1 MSSLGEKTK
10 KRSTSVITVFLWLLL
25 IVTMSTILIGSVFQ
39 ENKLEYD
46 RTITIKIDYTDLIN
60 SENIPDED
68 IDDYLYSLMDYIFAT
83 NNHVYNGEY
92 DLGYIEREGNI
103 VTYELSFNS
112 SEINYIEIYL
122 GNMPYD
128 VLENGMILEIYT
140 EEYGYPSYIREITE
154 EQNLYEFKL
163 QKIEFDTT
171 IELKIDITDLL
182 NDETIPNDYIDNM
195 LTSFGEE
202 GIHLTN
208 DTNLVQCDTRFIGLE
223 GNIANYQIDFN
234 SLKANDM
241 ILDVIFFASDKSYCI
256 FDNKGVLLE
265 YDLMRDGYIN
275 KILKDQYIYEF
286 KIEPISDFY
295 SGIKWGN
302 IEKKEVLLEFT
313 MRYWMVGSRAYAI
326 FVENLTDEFTISP
339 EYENQSNWLIV
350 NESDIINDDIDI
362 NDLLIDDSVPKYVYA
377 NFFNPAGDS
386 LKTIKWN
393 EKYQYIYVKDK
404 NILYILFKNEN
415 YQDYGYSREIK
426 LQYDENINQEIVLD
440 SKMVFL
446 NMLVGCANYASH
458 NSFLLGEKM
467 LNVKSSTMATIE
479 INKLIE
485 NATENVMQY
494 VGLFENDVD
503 SKTDQIYPINTVDG
517 IGSTVVTI
525 DNYDGQKPYYIYEVD
540 EEGNKIS
547 NEELDYSKNE
557 VLKDIKPYEE
567 KNIITDKSVISMV
580 GNSYLSDEDT
590 IGSDL
595 GEDFYRDNVLVTNY
609 IYKDTVTITEK
620 YEEKVHVV
628 KFEAEEGGTIE
639 GETSVVVK
647 DGETIDTIVNAIANE
662 HYNFDKWVV
671 IENGAEKEVDPSSYV
686 INEDITFIAKFK
698 KDVYTVKYESS
709 EGGKLEGNIQ
719 EKVEYG
725 ENLALIPSVVSDE
738 NYEFDK
744 WVIVENGEE
753 IQIDPSSYKVEK
765 DVTIIAKFK
774 KINTIETSDIEV
786 WKYVGIGAVS
796 VFVIGIIVLVI
807 IIRKKNKNK

>member
-25 IVTMSTILIGSVFQ
+25 IVTMSTILIGSIFQ

-46 RTITIKIDYTDLIN
+46 RSITVKIDFTDLLN
-60 SENIPDED
+60 SGTIPDEE
-68 IDDYLYSLMDYIFAT
+68 IDSKLSDFIWCSDNHSYWSNGLKQYI
-83 NNHVYNGEY
+83 G
-92 DLGYIEREGNI
+92 REGNI
-103 VTYELSFNS
+103 ATYKIDFFV
-112 SEINYIEIYL
+112 SEANYIEFNLYKE
-122 GNMPYD
+122 PYNI
-128 VLENGMILEIYT
+128 LENGTLVETYLDWSGNIRYTQKIKEDQEI
-140 EEYGYPSYIREITE
+140 
-154 EQNLYEFKL
+154 YEFKL
-163 QKIEFDTT
+163 QKVEFDTT
-171 IELKIDITDLL
+171 IEVKIDMTDLL
-182 NDETIPNDYIDNM
+182 NDETIPNDSIDNM
-195 LTSFGEE
+195 LTSFADMA
-202 GIHLTN
+202 IYLTN
-208 DTNLVQCDTRFIGLE
+208 DTNLVQCDTRFIELE

-234 SLKANDM
+234 SLEANC
-241 ILDVIFFASDKSYCI
+241 IVFDVAEFFGRSKGYCM
-256 FDNKGVLLE
+256 FDDQGMLLE
-265 YDLMRDGYIN
+265 YDSKGYGYIN
-275 KILKDQYIYEF
+275 EILKDQYIYEF
-286 KIEPISDFY
+286 KTKPISDFY

-302 IEKKEVLLEFT
+302 IEKKEALLQFT
-313 MRYWMVGSRAYAI
+313 ITGYKLGIDRVYAI
-326 FVENLTDEFTISP
+326 VVENLTDEFTISP

-362 NDLLIDDSVPKYVYA
+362 NGSLIDNSVPKYVYA
-377 NFFNPAGDS
+377 NFFDPADDS

-404 NILYILFKNEN
+404 NILYILFKDD
-415 YQDYGYSREIK
+415 DYNKKIK
-426 LQYDENINQEIVLD
+426 LQYDENISQEISLN
-440 SKMVFL
+440 SKIIFL
-446 NMLVGCANYASH
+446 NMVGGCANYASH

-467 LNVKSSTMATIE
+467 LNVKSSTIATIE

-485 NATENVMQY
+485 NATENVIQY
-494 VGLFENDVD
+494 VGLFENNIDN
-503 SKTDQIYPINTVDG
+503 KTDKIYSIDIVDG
-517 IGSTVVTI
+517 IGSTMVTV

-567 KNIITDKSVISMV
+567 KNIITDKNVISMV
-580 GNSYLSDEDT
+580 GNSYLSNEDT
-590 IGSDL
+590 IGSGL

-628 KFEAEEGGTIE
+628 KFEAGEGGTIE

-647 DGETIDTIVNAIANE
+647 DGETIDTIVNTIANE

-671 IENGAEKEVDPSSYV
+671 IENGVEKEVDSSTYV
-686 INEDITFIAKFK
+686 INKDTTFIAKFK

-725 ENLALIPSVVSDE
+725 ENLALIPSVVCDE

-765 DVTIIAKFK
+765 DITIIAKFK
-774 KINTIETSDIEV
+774 KINIIETSDIEV
-786 WKYVGIGAVS
+786 WKYIGIGAVS

-807 IIRKKNKNK
+807 IIRKKNKK